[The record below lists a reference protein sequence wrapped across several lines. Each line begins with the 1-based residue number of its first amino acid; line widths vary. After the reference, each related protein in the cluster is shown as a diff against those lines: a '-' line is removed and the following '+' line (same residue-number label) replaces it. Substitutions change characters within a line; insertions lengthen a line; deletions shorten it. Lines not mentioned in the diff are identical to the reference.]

1 MQVGQL
7 EIGDSFYYK
16 NCTYKVITV
25 DYTFVK
31 AKKQNKD
38 GFTHY
43 FLTTIEVDKAN
54 FCSDWK
60 WENPN
65 HVIND
70 RYGKER

>member
-1 MQVGQL
+1 MQVKCL

-16 NCTYKVITV
+16 NCTYKVISV
-25 DYTFVK
+25 DYIFVK
-31 AKKQNKD
+31 AEKQIKD

-43 FLTTIEVDKAN
+43 FLKDIEVDKAN
-54 FCSDWK
+54 FCTDWK

-70 RYGKER
+70 RFKK

>member
-1 MQVGQL
+1 MQVGLL

-16 NCTYKVITV
+16 NCTYKVLDI
-25 DYTFVK
+25 DYIFVK
-31 AKKQNKD
+31 AEKQIKD

-43 FLTTIEVDKAN
+43 FLKDIEVDKSN

-70 RYGKER
+70 RFKK

>member
-1 MQVGQL
+1 MQVGLL
-7 EIGDSFYYK
+7 EIADSFYHK
-16 NCTYKVITV
+16 NVTYKVLDI
-25 DYTFVK
+25 DYVFVK
-31 AKKQNKD
+31 AEKQVKD

-43 FLTTIEVDKAN
+43 FLKDIEIEKAN

-70 RYGKER
+70 RFKK

>member
-1 MQVGQL
+1 MQVGLL
-7 EIGDSFYYK
+7 EIGDSFYHK
-16 NCTYKVITV
+16 NVTYKVLDI
-25 DYTFVK
+25 DYVFVK
-31 AKKQNKD
+31 AEKQVKD

-43 FLTTIEVDKAN
+43 FLNDIEIEKAN

-70 RYGKER
+70 RFKK